1 MKEHTAN
8 HSFQKI
14 IIRKYFQFS
23 HTHTHTHTH
32 TLKYNNLNKTFLKE
46 KDVS

>member
-8 HSFQKI
+8 HSLQKI
-14 IIRKYFQFS
+14 IIRKYFQLS
-23 HTHTHTHTH
+23 
-32 TLKYNNLNKTFLKE
+32 LKYNNLNKTFLKE